1 MASTEEMEQQR
12 AAADMLAELQEQM
25 RKISVGDY
33 LIYIMQSVS
42 AMGLRKLG
50 LSPETAGERDL
61 EQSRM
66 AIDAFK
72 ALLNVVERARPADEV
87 TAHRAM
93 LSQMQLAYV
102 ASLNPP
108 SGPEPGDDAG
118 PELQADAAPE
128 AQGGSLPEP
137 HADAEPGPQAEAGA
151 GPRDD
156 AGPETQG
163 ASGRDPDRDDGP
175 EED

>member
-108 SGPEPGDDAG
+108 SEPEPGDDAG
-118 PELQADAAPE
+118 PELQVDA
-128 AQGGSLPEP
+128 G
-137 HADAEPGPQAEAGA
+137 AEPS
-151 GPRDD
+151 DD

-163 ASGRDPDRDDGP
+163 ASWRDPVRDDGP
-175 EED
+175 GED